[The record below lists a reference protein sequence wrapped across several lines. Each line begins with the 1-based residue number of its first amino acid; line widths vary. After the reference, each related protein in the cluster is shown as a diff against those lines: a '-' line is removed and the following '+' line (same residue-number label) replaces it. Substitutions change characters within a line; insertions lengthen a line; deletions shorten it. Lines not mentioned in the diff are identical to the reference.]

1 MDLEELINS
10 IDIVEYISQFVDLE
24 EKNGEYWG
32 LSPFSDEKT
41 PSFSVRRENNTFY
54 CFSSGIGGNVFTFTK
69 YYFKCTAKQAID
81 KLLEYIGADGKEL
94 TSFKKMSTVMMC
106 KKFMKQKK
114 KPKENSTKKYPNDCM
129 NRYEEREDK
138 LAVWESEGISRETLQ
153 EFQVKYDAFSN
164 RLMYPIRNLNG
175 DIVNIGGR
183 TLAPDWKERK
193 MRKYTYLSSWGEMS
207 VIYGLFEN
215 MQYILEKHEII
226 LFEGCKSVLML
237 IHCSQSRDY
246 VGCIIMKSFKD
257 RRELRDAITD
267 ESSINMSVEEYV
279 LSNYDVL
286 TLENGGKIIIS
297 QIQDDY
303 TCLVNEGCREYMID
317 VNQRCFSLESN
328 KIREAIERKA
338 QEIINSE
345 EKDTQEI
352 THFLSQFKVKS
363 ADST

>member
-1 MDLEELINS
+1 VDLEELINS

-226 LFEGCKSVLML
+226 LFEGCKSVLITHTWGRKNCGAL
-237 IHCSQSRDY
+237 LTSHCNPAQMKILAWLGVRVVFALDKEIDIRRDHNINKLRQY
-246 VGCIIMKSFKD
+246 VNIEYLCDKD
-257 RRELRDAITD
+257 NLLSEKDAPVD
-267 ESSINMSVEEYV
+267 KGEEV
-279 LSNYDVL
+279 FDVL
-286 TLENGGKIIIS
+286 
-297 QIQDDY
+297 Y
-303 TCLVNEGCREYMID
+303 
-317 VNQRCFSLESN
+317 
-328 KIREAIERKA
+328 
-338 QEIINSE
+338 NSRIPW
-345 EKDTQEI
+345 K
-352 THFLSQFKVKS
+352 
-363 ADST
+363 